1 MFALTRSQVDK
12 QLESGEYFLSE
23 QQKKQT
29 ARDAKYS
36 ANAERKAKRVHE
48 HTQLFQPPAVL
59 LTAAARTASRSL
71 QHACNMPR
79 RIDPVR

>member
-1 MFALTRSQVDK
+1 MHYSQVDK

-36 ANAERKAKRVHE
+36 ANAERKAKRVQE
-48 HTQLFQPPAVL
+48 HTQLFQPPAVRRRL
-59 LTAAARTASRSL
+59 HCEPIAAA
-71 QHACNMPR
+71 
-79 RIDPVR
+79 